1 MHRRERDIEVI
12 FAGISKISK
21 IYKEISNIGIGNSR
35 YGCYT

>member
-1 MHRRERDIEVI
+1 MARI
-12 FAGISKISK
+12 FEKISKVSK